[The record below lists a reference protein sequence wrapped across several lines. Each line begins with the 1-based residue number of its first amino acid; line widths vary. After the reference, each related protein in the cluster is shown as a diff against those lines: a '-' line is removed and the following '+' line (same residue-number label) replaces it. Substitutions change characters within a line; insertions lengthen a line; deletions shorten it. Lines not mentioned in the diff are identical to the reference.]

1 MLDMEGGSFTG
12 MCCWF
17 GCRLIKTSNDENN
30 YYPQHPIDA
39 NKSDYHLDRQVLQGE
54 CVGLLL
60 PGNCRTSGRQLPSPL
75 H

>member
-30 YYPQHPIDA
+30 PIVA
-39 NKSDYHLDRQVLQGE
+39 NKNDYHLDRQVLQGE
-54 CVGLLL
+54 RVGLLL